1 MHSKRATVQCVLLS
15 VCIFRPVFITDTIT
29 ADIHQN
35 LQAHQVNE
43 VQYSQIKC
51 GSLRLAG
58 SLKPGHAVWQRDTA
72 MLCQTN
78 EFASVSR
85 PDLILLHLIQ
95 IHVSAISET
104 HCSLSYRETA
114 YEWIHH
120 DFCKTASDIHT
131 RNAVLW
137 FNDSFK

>member
-1 MHSKRATVQCVLLS
+1 
-15 VCIFRPVFITDTIT
+15 VFITETIT

-35 LQAHQVNE
+35 LQAHQVNQ

-51 GSLRLAG
+51 GSPRLAG
-58 SLKPGHAVWQRDTA
+58 SLKPGHAVWQRDTE

-104 HCSLSYRETA
+104 HCSPFLQGNSIRMNT
-114 YEWIHH
+114 
-120 DFCKTASDIHT
+120 
-131 RNAVLW
+131 LW
-137 FNDSFK
+137 FLQDSIRHSH